1 MYIRERDYREYDSI
15 ISIRINQK
23 YYSLL
28 RRINKKNISK
38 ILRDL
43 IRVDLYQGHI
53 KITDNDVDK
62 MLKIFTEAEIK
73 KISSCEFRDKKNK
86 LVNIRLFKEEKEQIK
101 KRSEGNISYYI
112 DLVIMD
118 FIASIWETCKNNSVW
133 GMLEDENNL
142 LLQKQK
148 K

>member
-62 MLKIFTEAEIK
+62 MLKIFTEAE
-73 KISSCEFRDKKNK
+73 
-86 LVNIRLFKEEKEQIK
+86 EKEQIK
-101 KRSEGNISYYI
+101 QRSKGNISYYI

-133 GMLEDENNL
+133 GILEDENNL